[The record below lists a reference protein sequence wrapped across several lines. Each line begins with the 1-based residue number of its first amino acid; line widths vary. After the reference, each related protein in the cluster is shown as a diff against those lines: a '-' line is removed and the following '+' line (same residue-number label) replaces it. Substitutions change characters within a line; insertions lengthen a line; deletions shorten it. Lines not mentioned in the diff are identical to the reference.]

1 MHTRDVFGY
10 YSMRPHWNCADSMPT
25 QNVFVFWFSPLF
37 YESICRLLTHP
48 NINLVG
54 ATSDYTAVSADI
66 VRMKPNTILIEDT
79 GMHHHEMVN
88 EYLELIPWAI
98 KIILLSFNDKKIV
111 VYHHEQRTIVQTDD
125 LRQLIL
131 SELR

>member
-1 MHTRDVFGY
+1 MHTREVFGY
-10 YSMRPHWNCADSMPT
+10 DFMRPHWNCLNPMST

-48 NINLVG
+48 NIKLVG
-54 ATSDYTAVSADI
+54 ATSDYAAVSAEI
-66 VRMKPNTILIEDT
+66 VSKRPNTILIEDT

-98 KIILLSFNDKKIV
+98 KIILLSFNDNKIV
-111 VYHHEQRTIVQTDD
+111 IYHHEQRTIVQTED
-125 LRQLIL
+125 LPQLIL